1 MENTQCKKLDTKSF
15 DNFFSNKEIFI
26 KKYDEINNDYNRIVS
41 TLLENWKGLGADAFK
56 KDASDIKTNITSIY
70 DILQNMFNTLTDCY
84 EVFKECDKSLGDFN
98 KNPNQEG

>member
-1 MENTQCKKLDTKSF
+1 MEDTQYKKLDTKSF
-15 DNFFSNKEIFI
+15 DNFFSNKESFI

-84 EVFKECDKSLGDFN
+84 EVFKECDQALGDFN